1 MESMGSLFSTPI
13 QEYMSATLI
22 AVRPTTKLD
31 EVLHTLE
38 QRDISCVAVT
48 DDHDA
53 LLGILSMTDLLR
65 DAVIELGAPGERR
78 RVTPSA
84 RTAGDIM
91 QTNVVAI
98 DEERPVREA
107 AELMVSN
114 RIHRVVVRRKGR
126 AVGVCSTRDVARAVL
141 FYHVE
146 APISVVMTKPVET
159 IDVGDT
165 IDTAIARLG
174 DKQVHGLVVVDNEN
188 PVGVFTQAE
197 AIAARA
203 LPVPLRAQAV
213 ERVMS
218 YETICLDVSTPLHR
232 AAGHAI
238 AMRVR
243 RILAVHGRRLQGIV
257 SGFDLVRV
265 ATMDL
270 A

>member
-1 MESMGSLFSTPI
+1 MSLFSTPI
-13 QEYMSATLI
+13 QEYMSASLVS
-22 AVRPTTKLD
+22 VRPETKLD
-31 EVLHTLE
+31 EVLRTLE
-38 QRDISCVAVT
+38 ARDISCVAVT
-48 DDHDA
+48 DADGS
-53 LLGILSMTDLLR
+53 LRGIVSMTDLLR
-65 DAVIELGAPGERR
+65 DARIDLGAPGERR
-78 RVTPSA
+78 RVVPST

-91 QTNVVAI
+91 KTEVVAI
-98 DEERPVREA
+98 EEDRPVREA
-107 AELMVSN
+107 AELMVKH

-146 APISVVMTKPVET
+146 APISSVMTKPVET

-165 IDTAIARLG
+165 IDLAIERLG

-197 AIAARA
+197 AIAARS
-203 LPVPLRAQAV
+203 LPAPMRAQAV

-243 RILAVHGRRLQGIV
+243 RILAVHARRLEGIV
-257 SGFDLVRV
+257 SGFDLVRA
-265 ATMDL
+265 ATMEL